1 MFTVYMISAVV
12 GGTILLIQTIMLVVA
27 GHDTG
32 GMDGDTDFS
41 AADVGH
47 DVDVSHDFGGHDIH
61 PDASGHDASH
71 HTDAQQAAFLKVLSF
86 KTVVAAL
93 TFFGLGG
100 LACNKAG
107 VQTTP
112 TLLLAI
118 GAGALALYIVAY
130 LMAGLS
136 RLQCQ
141 GNVDP
146 QNAVGHTGKTYL
158 RIPGEN
164 GGLGKVVVAVQGR
177 AMECKAVTAGPEV
190 PTGSAVRVVGI
201 RGSDTLDVTM
211 INEKE

>member
-1 MFTVYMISAVV
+1 METVYMFSAVV
-12 GGTILLIQTIMLVVA
+12 GGTILLIQTILLVIS

-32 GMDGDTDFS
+32 GMDGHTDFGT
-41 AADVGH
+41 ADVGH
-47 DVDVSHDFGGHDIH
+47 DVDVSHDVGGHDVH
-61 PDASGHDASH
+61 HGASGHDTKDS
-71 HTDAQQAAFLKVLSF
+71 DAQQAAFLKVLSF

-107 VQTTP
+107 VQATP

-141 GNVDP
+141 GNVDL
-146 QNAVGHTGKTYL
+146 QNALGQTGKTYL
-158 RIPGEN
+158 RIPGED
-164 GGLGKVVVAVQGR
+164 GGPGKVIVAVQGR
-177 AMECKAVTAGPEV
+177 AMECKAVTAGPEI
-190 PTGSAVRVVGI
+190 PTGSAVRVVGV
-201 RGSDTLDVTM
+201 RGSDTLEVALITD
-211 INEKE
+211 KE